1 MNHEAI
7 VHIIRQGK
15 AVLGIELGSTRIKA
29 VLIGPD
35 AANGF
40 DHAPIASG
48 DHTWENRLENGVWT
62 YHMEDVWTGIQDAY
76 ANMAADVKARYGV
89 ELTHLAAFGVS
100 AMMHGYLPFD
110 KDGKQLCE
118 FRTWRNTMTG
128 QAAAELTDLLGFNIP
143 QRWSIAH
150 LYQAMLNGEAHV
162 KDIDHLTTLAGYVH
176 WQLSG
181 KKVLGVGEAS
191 GMFPIDSEKC
201 DYDQRMID
209 LVDALAAMKGYPWK
223 LRSILPAVQC
233 AGDDAG
239 VMSEAGAKLLDPTG
253 ILQPGAL
260 MAPPEG
266 DAGTGMA
273 ATNAVAVRTGN
284 VSAGT
289 SVFAMVVLEKM
300 LSKVYPEIDMVTTP
314 TGRPVAMVHCNNC
327 TSDINAWAGML
338 KGFADACHLDVSMN
352 DIYVNL
358 FNAALLGE
366 KDCGGVVNV
375 PLFSGEPV
383 VGLDEGRPMMVRMS
397 DAKLTFPNFARSLVA
412 GAMTSLKIGM
422 DILVDEN
429 VRIDSL
435 LGHGGYFKTPGVGQR
450 ILAAALK
457 TPISVME
464 TAGEGGPWGM
474 ALLAAYRVNGKR
486 GETLEAYLNEYVFA
500 GAAGSTIAPDAED
513 AAGLDAYVAR
523 FQQALAAEEAAVA
536 EMK

>member
-7 VHIIRQGK
+7 ARLIGEGK

-29 VLIGPD
+29 VLID
-35 AANGF
+35 
-40 DHAPIASG
+40 DTHAPIASG

-62 YHMEDVWTGIQDAY
+62 YHLDDVWAGIQDAY
-76 ANMAADVKARYGV
+76 ANMAADVQAKYGV
-89 ELTHLAAFGVS
+89 KLTKLAGFGVS

-110 KDGKQLCE
+110 RDGKQLCE
-118 FRTWRNTMTG
+118 FRTWRNTMTA
-128 QAAAELTDLLGFNIP
+128 QAAAELTGLLGFNIP

-150 LYQAMLNGEAHV
+150 LYQAMLNGEPHV

-201 DYDQRMID
+201 DYDQRMIA
-209 LVDALAAMKGYPWK
+209 LVDEKAAEKGYTWQ
-223 LRSILPAVQC
+223 LRAILPQVLC
-233 AGDDAG
+233 AGEDAG
-239 VMSEAGAKLLDPTG
+239 VMTAEGAKLLDPTG
-253 ILQPGAL
+253 SLEAGAL
-260 MAPPEG
+260 MVPPEG

-314 TGRPVAMVHCNNC
+314 TGKPVAMVHCNNC

-338 KGFADACHLDVSMN
+338 KGFADACGLNVSMN
-352 DIYVNL
+352 DVYVNL
-358 FNAALLGE
+358 FNAALSGE
-366 KDCGGVVNV
+366 KDCGGVVNI

-383 VGLDEGRPMMVRMS
+383 VGLDEGRPMMVRMP
-397 DAKLTFPNFARSLVA
+397 DAKLSFQNFARSLVA

-422 DILVDEN
+422 GILAEEQVE
-429 VRIDSL
+429 IDSL

-474 ALLAAYRVNGKR
+474 ALLAAYRVHAKA
-486 GETLEAYLNEYVFA
+486 GETLESYLNAHVFA
-500 GAAGSTIAPDAED
+500 GAKGSTIAPDAAD
-513 AAGLDAYVAR
+513 ADGLDAYTAR
-523 FQQALAAEEAAVA
+523 FQQALSAEASAVA